1 MTWNPLLNLY
11 IYEDLSSIKE
21 DSKHKPLKTDIS
33 TYKERSQF
41 HTGTLI
47 GAHRGALVKSFPGL
61 KKTSITAT
69 AMAGDTPNDNQA
81 TALQQAIDEIRR
93 LQSKV
98 AKIQKRTRKRE

>member
-1 MTWNPLLNLY
+1 MEAWREALLTPTSQGNGAVRNDMEPLFKPLY

-47 GAHRGALVKSFPGL
+47 NNGPVLYDFD
-61 KKTSITAT
+61 ITQT
-69 AMAGDTPNDNQA
+69 GI
-81 TALQQAIDEIRR
+81 LF
-93 LQSKV
+93 
-98 AKIQKRTRKRE
+98 